1 MKKNLVIIMLT
12 LLLIILAA
20 CGSNSDSEAEAEGS
34 GDSITLKL
42 AHTGSE
48 THQYHSASEKFKE
61 LVEEK
66 TNGEITIEIHPNAT
80 LGSEGEAIEQ
90 LMDGS
95 IEMTTLAPDSNY
107 SNTVPEMNVFGIPY
121 LFEDRDH
128 AYNVLD
134 GEIGDELL
142 ALGEQHNIKGLGW
155 WEIGFRHITN
165 DTREIVEPAD
175 MEGLQIRVQP
185 SPVWEAHMKA
195 LDANPTPVDFNEL
208 YSALD
213 QGVVNGQ
220 ENPLPTIESMRF
232 YEVQKY
238 VSLTG
243 HTYNPAITLMNLDTW
258 NKLSE
263 DHQIAI
269 DEAVKE
275 TTEYHREM
283 LAEKEEEIIK
293 LLEENGVTIT
303 EPNRDAFREA
313 TEEVKNSV
321 EEVPQDLIE
330 RIENAR

>member
-20 CGSNSDSEAEAEGS
+20 CGSTSDSEAEAEGS

-303 EPNRDAFREA
+303 DPNRDAFREA

>member
-1 MKKNLVIIMLT
+1 MKKIF
-12 LLLIILAA
+12 LAA
-20 CGSNSDSEAEAEGS
+20 FLFLSLVTACSSNSTDSES
-34 GDSITLKL
+34 KTLKL

-66 TNGEITIEIHPNAT
+66 TNGDITIEIHPNAT

-128 AYNVLD
+128 AYSVLD

-142 ALGEQHNIKGLGW
+142 AMGEEHNIKGLGW

-165 DTREIVEPAD
+165 NTREIVEPSD

-195 LDANPTPVDFNEL
+195 VNANPTPVDFNEL

-220 ENPLPTIESMRF
+220 ENPLPTIESMRLF
-232 YEVQKY
+232 EVQKY
-238 VSLTG
+238 VSLTS

-258 NKLSE
+258 NSLSE
-263 DHQIAI
+263 EHQNVIQEAI
-269 DEAVKE
+269 EE
-275 TTEYHREM
+275 TTDYHREF
-283 LAEKEEEIIK
+283 LAGKEEEILE
-293 LLEENGVTIT
+293 LLEENGVKIT
-303 EPNRDAFREA
+303 EPNRDAFKKA
-313 TEEVKNSV
+313 TEEVKHSIK
-321 EEVPQDLIE
+321 EVPQDLIKK
-330 RIENAR
+330 IENSK

>member
-1 MKKNLVIIMLT
+1 MKNNLVIIMLT

-20 CGSNSDSEAEAEGS
+20 CGSTSDSEAEAEGS

-303 EPNRDAFREA
+303 DPNRDAFREA

>member
-1 MKKNLVIIMLT
+1 MKKVLT
-12 LLLIILAA
+12 STFLILLLIILTA
-20 CGSNSDSEAEAEGS
+20 CGDSDSNGS
-34 GDSITLKL
+34 SDSVSLKL

-66 TNGEITIEIHPNAT
+66 TNGEVTIEIHPNAT

-90 LMDGS
+90 LIDGS

-128 AYNVLD
+128 AYQVLD

-142 ALGEQHNIKGLGW
+142 SLGEQHNIKGLGW

-165 DTREIVEPAD
+165 DTREIAEPAD
-175 MEGLQIRVQP
+175 MKGLQIRVQP

-195 LDANPTPVDFNEL
+195 LNANPTPVDFNEL

-220 ENPLPTIESMRF
+220 ENPLPTIDSMRF
-232 YEVQKY
+232 YEVQEY
-238 VSLTG
+238 ISLTA
-243 HTYNPAITLMNLDTW
+243 HAYNPAVTLMNLDTW
-258 NKLSE
+258 NNLSE
-263 DHQIAI
+263 EHQNLIQ
-269 DEAVKE
+269 EAVKE
-275 TTEYHREM
+275 TTDYHREF
-283 LAEKEEEIIK
+283 LAEKENEIIEM
-293 LLEENGVTIT
+293 LEENGVTIT
-303 EPNRDAFREA
+303 EPNREAFRSA

-321 EEVPQDLIE
+321 DEVPRELIE
-330 RIENAR
+330 EIENSK

>member
-1 MKKNLVIIMLT
+1 
-12 LLLIILAA
+12 
-20 CGSNSDSEAEAEGS
+20 
-34 GDSITLKL
+34 
-42 AHTGSE
+42 
-48 THQYHSASEKFKE
+48 
-61 LVEEK
+61 
-66 TNGEITIEIHPNAT
+66 
-80 LGSEGEAIEQ
+80 
-90 LMDGS
+90 MDGS

-107 SNTVPEMNVFGIPY
+107 SNTVSEMNVFGIPY

-220 ENPLPTIESMRF
+220 GKSTSN
-232 YEVQKY
+232 
-238 VSLTG
+238 
-243 HTYNPAITLMNLDTW
+243 D
-258 NKLSE
+258 
-263 DHQIAI
+263 
-269 DEAVKE
+269 
-275 TTEYHREM
+275 
-283 LAEKEEEIIK
+283 
-293 LLEENGVTIT
+293 
-303 EPNRDAFREA
+303 
-313 TEEVKNSV
+313 
-321 EEVPQDLIE
+321 
-330 RIENAR
+330 